1 MSRSRLPILKK
12 QAYVG
17 VAGHTFITERR
28 RSAVRKRKLNYRFYN
43 PNPSITAADFL
54 LKILVEANQAKV
66 EAAIQSAAAAAE
78 PAKST
83 SVT

>member
-1 MSRSRLPILKK
+1 MWQDIPLSQRGRGK
-12 QAYVG
+12 
-17 VAGHTFITERR
+17 ERR

>member
-1 MSRSRLPILKK
+1 M
-12 QAYVG
+12 
-17 VAGHTFITERR
+17 
-28 RSAVRKRKLNYRFYN
+28 RKSKLNYRFYD
-43 PNPSITAADFL
+43 PNPSMIAADFL

-78 PAKST
+78 PTKST

>member
-1 MSRSRLPILKK
+1 M
-12 QAYVG
+12 
-17 VAGHTFITERR
+17 
-28 RSAVRKRKLNYRFYN
+28 RKRKLNYRFYN

-54 LKILVEANQAKV
+54 LKILVEANLAKV

>member
-1 MSRSRLPILKK
+1 M
-12 QAYVG
+12 
-17 VAGHTFITERR
+17 
-28 RSAVRKRKLNYRFYN
+28 RKRKLNYRFYN

-66 EAAIQSAAAAAE
+66 EAAIQSAVAAAE